1 MIDTFCCNRNTF
13 IMEHSIIQKKAKRIR
28 DVIKYIKRFK
38 NATIIIHMDDS
49 IIDSPLFKEHIQ
61 DICLIHEA
69 GLRVII
75 IPGAKK
81 RIDEILANANIKW
94 SYQNGIRIT
103 SQEAIPL
110 VKMAA
115 FDVSNKVMTAL
126 AGEGKTAVIGNWVR
140 ARSKGVIN
148 GIDFE
153 ASGEID
159 KLQDESINT
168 VLENGFI
175 PIFPCIGWSIT
186 GKPYNISSIFLA
198 EQIAIHLKADKLF
211 FLLPDAEI
219 TDKNFIIPESIGIST
234 EGNVPALNLEELDL
248 FVNTNERLEV
258 NSTDNSSTNEHLV
271 VSNNSQISTNEQ
283 SVATQKNMV
292 VSNEF
297 PSNNTKNSTEHSVVS
312 LNSANERS
320 EVYSYVSRETII
332 SLLKI
337 AKEACSAGVSRVHI
351 IDSSYEGVL
360 SCEIF
365 SDLGS
370 GTMIYSNGYGK
381 IREMSHQ
388 DITTV
393 LSLMQPFVDKGI
405 LLPRT
410 EELLS
415 ATYSDYIVYE
425 IDDSIRACAAL
436 HSYSDGQM
444 EIAAVAVD
452 ETCAHIGIGPKM
464 ISFLID
470 KAKKLNAASVFV
482 LTTQTVDWFEKLGFT
497 ASDIS
502 TLPEKRKELWSPKR
516 GSKLMRLQLK

>member
-1 MIDTFCCNRNTF
+1 
-13 IMEHSIIQKKAKRIR
+13 MEQSIIQKKAKRIR

-75 IPGAKK
+75 VPGAKN
-81 RIDEILANANIKW
+81 RIDEILSNANISWK
-94 SYQNGIRIT
+94 YENGIRIT

-140 ARSKGVIN
+140 ARSKGVLN

-159 KLQDESINT
+159 KLQDESIHT

-186 GKPYNISSIFLA
+186 GKPYNISSVFLA
-198 EQIAIHLKADKLF
+198 EQIAIHLQADKLF
-211 FLLPDAEI
+211 FLLPNAEI
-219 TDKNFIIPESIGIST
+219 TSTNFTIPESIGISP
-234 EGNVPALNLEELDL
+234 EGNIPALNLEELDL
-248 FVNTNERLEV
+248 FVDTNERLV
-258 NSTDNSSTNEHLV
+258 AKYNIPDSTNEHLV
-271 VSNNSQISTNEQ
+271 VTENASNTANEQ
-283 SVATQKNMV
+283 SVAVKENMV
-292 VSNEF
+292 SAAEF
-297 PSNNTKNSTEHSVVS
+297 EANNTSETNEHSVV
-312 LNSANERS
+312 LKNNANERS
-320 EVYSYVSRETII
+320 EVYSNVSRETII
-332 SLLKI
+332 SLLKT

-365 SDLGS
+365 SDLGA

-381 IREMSHQ
+381 IREMTHQ

-393 LSLMQPFVDKGI
+393 LSLMQPFVEKGI

-415 ATYSDYIVYE
+415 STYSDYIVYE

-436 HSYSDGQM
+436 HSYTDGQM

-464 ISFLID
+464 ISYLIE
-470 KAKKLNAASVFV
+470 KAKKLNASSIFI
-482 LTTQTVDWFEKLGFT
+482 LTTQTVDWFEKLGFE
-497 ASDIS
+497 AADIS
-502 TLPEKRKELWSPKR
+502 TLPQKRKELWSPKR

>member
-1 MIDTFCCNRNTF
+1 
-13 IMEHSIIQKKAKRIR
+13 MEHSIIQKKAKRIR

-49 IIDSPLFKEHIQ
+49 IIDSPLFKDHIQ

-81 RIDEILANANIKW
+81 RIDEILTNANIKW
-94 SYQNGIRIT
+94 SYQDGIRIT
-103 SQEAIPL
+103 SNEAIPL

-148 GIDFE
+148 GIDYQS
-153 ASGEID
+153 SGEID
-159 KLQDESINT
+159 KLQDESIKT
-168 VLENGFI
+168 VLDNGFI

-186 GKPYNISSIFLA
+186 GKPYNISSVFLA
-198 EQIAIHLKADKLF
+198 EQIAIHLQADKLF
-211 FLLPDAEI
+211 FLLPNAEI
-219 TDKNFIIPESIGIST
+219 TNANFIIPESIGTST
-234 EGNVPALNLEELDL
+234 EGNIPALNLEELGL
-248 FVNTNERLEV
+248 FVSANKRLLADDLTNNHSFVL
-258 NSTDNSSTNEHLV
+258 NNKDNLANEPSVILKSVFNSTNEP
-271 VSNNSQISTNEQ
+271 
-283 SVATQKNMV
+283 SVAFENNRV
-292 VSNEF
+292 VYSNFQEQ
-297 PSNNTKNSTEHSVVS
+297 NTSLANEHSI
-312 LNSANERS
+312 
-320 EVYSYVSRETII
+320 VYSDVSRETIL

-337 AKEACSAGVSRVHI
+337 AKNACSAGVSRVHI
-351 IDSSYEGVL
+351 IDSSYEGSL
-360 SCEIF
+360 PCEIF

-381 IREMSHQ
+381 IREMTHQ

-415 ATYSDYIVYE
+415 STYSDYIVYE

-436 HSYSDGQM
+436 HSYNDGQM

-464 ISFLID
+464 ISYLID
-470 KAKKLNAASVFV
+470 KAKKLNATSVFI

-497 ASDIS
+497 ASEIF